1 MANDGIIIV
10 IANINMK
17 KKELLGRVNITTRGF
32 VQVNENEQLLKE
44 LEKISKE
51 AILNKLNNQINY
63 NDIKMEIT
71 TILSDYAYKKTGRK
85 PIILP
90 VIMDIKR

>member
-85 PIILP
+85 
-90 VIMDIKR
+90 RF

>member
-85 PIILP
+85 S
-90 VIMDIKR
+90 KEKY

>member
-1 MANDGIIIV
+1 M
-10 IANINMK
+10 INGYDR
-17 KKELLGRVNITTRGF
+17 L
-32 VQVNENEQLLKE
+32 ENAVGEGV
-44 LEKISKE
+44 
-51 AILNKLNNQINY
+51 A

-90 VIMDIKR
+90 VIMDIKK